1 MENSGRARV
10 VFWVLLLAALGLY
23 VAMAVWTVPA
33 ITRAAD
39 GLAPLDTRLLGY
51 SVDEARAFLTAL
63 SDEGRRI
70 YLGVQHRMDNA
81 FPVLY
86 GGLLAMA
93 IWRLSG
99 TITPILRAVLSV
111 FPLIAMSFD
120 YLENARVRAL
130 LLADPDTI
138 PPEAIVAA
146 NSATLGKTM
155 LGAIAVLTIL
165 ALIAARM
172 AARRSEKGT

>member
-1 MENSGRARV
+1 M
-10 VFWVLLLAALGLY
+10 VFWALLLAALGLY
-23 VAMAVWTVPA
+23 VAMSAWTIPA
-33 ITRAAD
+33 ITRAAG
-39 GLAPLDTRLLGY
+39 GLAPFDTRLLGY
-51 SVDEARAFLTAL
+51 SVDEARAFLVAL

-81 FPVLY
+81 FPALY
-86 GGLLAMA
+86 GGLLSVS

-99 TITPILRAVLSV
+99 SVTPILRAVLSA
-111 FPLIAMSFD
+111 FPLIAMGFD

-130 LLADPDTI
+130 LLADPETV

-165 ALIAARM
+165 ALIAARI
-172 AARRSEKGT
+172 AARRSENGA